1 MASSNGKYIHR
12 HTHMYECVQCIC
24 LIPKSYDTELKKK
37 NAHINAFPAK
47 EINEP
52 LLLVVNI

>member
-1 MASSNGKYIHR
+1 
-12 HTHMYECVQCIC
+12 MYECVQCIC